1 MADRIPGP
9 CNSNLRDSVCIDV
22 NRVYD
27 CCKDRDCI
35 TDMRLY
41 IPDNCQSLV
50 DRAINVKPDSA
61 ELIWAYIDVEE
72 LAFNKGFYTV
82 DVKFFFKCSVDVFTG
97 VGRPQ
102 KVTGLCTF
110 DKRVIL
116 YGSEGGAKIYSSE
129 FVADGHD
136 TELAPKTNLPKCTV
150 ETIDPMM
157 LAVKLAEPCDRCGC
171 CEVDLASL
179 PSCICSAF
187 FGNLIDA
194 QNGKRIYV
202 TLGLFSIIRLMR
214 QVQLLVPSY
223 DFCIP
228 EKECENTEDDPC
240 NFFYKM
246 NFPLDQFFPPRLSD
260 VSDEPECGEPRQR
273 SC

>member
-82 DVKFFFKCSVDVFTG
+82 DVKFFFKCSVDVFTAAEFG
-97 VGRPQ
+97 AEAADIRKRCSIRCSLNPFSGSCRRKAPAATCSIWHGC
-102 KVTGLCTF
+102 VTNC
-110 DKRVIL
+110 
-116 YGSEGGAKIYSSE
+116 SS
-129 FVADGHD
+129 H
-136 TELAPKTNLPKCTV
+136 
-150 ETIDPMM
+150 
-157 LAVKLAEPCDRCGC
+157 R
-171 CEVDLASL
+171 
-179 PSCICSAF
+179 
-187 FGNLIDA
+187 
-194 QNGKRIYV
+194 
-202 TLGLFSIIRLMR
+202 
-214 QVQLLVPSY
+214 
-223 DFCIP
+223 
-228 EKECENTEDDPC
+228 
-240 NFFYKM
+240 
-246 NFPLDQFFPPRLSD
+246 
-260 VSDEPECGEPRQR
+260 
-273 SC
+273 